1 MPCSCPNGVQDAS
14 PFEHLALVP
23 AQGFDPLPVAAVALV
38 AALISLAGQLAFRRR
53 DIG

>member
-1 MPCSCPNGVQDAS
+1 MSQLPQWLQDAS

-23 AQGFDPLPVAAVALV
+23 AQNFDPLPVAAVALV